1 MTEGWV
7 QAHITPYFAFDTPLL
22 DFEAVEP
29 AVDFDHVPPALD
41 FSFAGAADAV
51 EEVAGLAFGCQQR
64 ICVSQEQQQQTLPTR
79 SIFVLSFVSSG
90 VIKAVSS
97 TSSIVIALGSSSS
110 TSGSA
115 PFLAFSPLFFPPIPP
130 LTLNQLSSPLPSSSH
145 PRPRPASQGFRRA
158 RDHDTPY
165 AHTTSVYRDVSSRI
179 LHSNLKSVV
188 RSTKKKRK
196 PRITLVD
203 TNTLTCPSRSFLNTS
218 YNPGVENQLPLYL
231 AAFVVYLAGPILAA
245 LRPSPR
251 RLRRLHQASSTHPF
265 RPVYLLC
272 LWLGSGDRSKL
283 SRLG

>member
-7 QAHITPYFAFDTPLL
+7 QAHITQYFAFDTPLL

-51 EEVAGLAFGCQQR
+51 EEVAGLAFGCQQQ
-64 ICVSQEQQQQTLPTR
+64 IYVSQEQQQRTLPTR

-115 PFLAFSPLFFPPIPP
+115 PFLAFSPLFFTPIPP
-130 LTLNQLSSPLPSSSH
+130 LALNRLSSPLPSSSH

-218 YNPGVENQLPLYL
+218 YNPGVENQLPLY
-231 AAFVVYLAGPILAA
+231 FG
-245 LRPSPR
+245 
-251 RLRRLHQASSTHPF
+251 RLRRLPRGTYPCRPPAFPASSTSSPSSL
-265 RPVYLLC
+265 VYSSIPPC
-272 LWLGSGDRSKL
+272 LPSVALAGEWR
-283 SRLG
+283 